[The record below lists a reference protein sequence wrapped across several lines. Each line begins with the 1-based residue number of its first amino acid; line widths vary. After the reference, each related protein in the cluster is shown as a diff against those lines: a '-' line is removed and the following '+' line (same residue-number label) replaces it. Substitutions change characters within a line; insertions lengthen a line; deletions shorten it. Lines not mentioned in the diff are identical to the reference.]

1 VAHKE
6 ARKLRQLAQDD
17 RQPSELVVED
27 LEQPGSDHDPLNANF
42 LSHGENLELCQLAD
56 FCWQRRELIPADLK
70 GRVVVRSRSS
80 CHECR
85 TSILLRLVSRPSSGG
100 RDVSWLLKTWKPR
113 ACVRSRQI
121 ASTIA
126 HRDIRASSCTQFH
139 SEASKAC
146 SWRERVASNS
156 FPCET
161 TRAAPPSNPCLS
173 AREIV

>member
-113 ACVRSRQI
+113 ACGQI
-121 ASTIA
+121 APDRFDDRTQ
-126 HRDIRASSCTQFH
+126 RYSSFIMHAISLGSKQSLFLERKSCFKQF
-139 SEASKAC
+139 SM
-146 SWRERVASNS
+146 RNNS
-156 FPCET
+156 GGTSVKPM
-161 TRAAPPSNPCLS
+161 PIS
-173 AREIV
+173 